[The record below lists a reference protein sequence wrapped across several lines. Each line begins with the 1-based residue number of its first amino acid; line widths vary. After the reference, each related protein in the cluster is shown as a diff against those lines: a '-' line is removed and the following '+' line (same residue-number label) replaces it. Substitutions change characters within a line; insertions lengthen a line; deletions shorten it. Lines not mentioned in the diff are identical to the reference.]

1 MKTTTTTTTYDVDN
15 EDYDYDGVWQK
26 KTLMPQATSQDT
38 STCKSVS

>member
-1 MKTTTTTTTYDVDN
+1 MKTTTTTYDVDN

-26 KTLMPQATSQDT
+26 KKTLMPQATSQDT